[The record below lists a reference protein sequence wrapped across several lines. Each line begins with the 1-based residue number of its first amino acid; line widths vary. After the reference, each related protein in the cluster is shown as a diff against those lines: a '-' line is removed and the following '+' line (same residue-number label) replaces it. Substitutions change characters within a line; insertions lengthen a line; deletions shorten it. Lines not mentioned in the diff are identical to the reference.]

1 MNIHLQ
7 SDYGLETGGFTSV
20 TTGNGTG
27 NGTVNKSI
35 NINLLKKTSLILP
48 YYPSIL

>member
-20 TTGNGTG
+20 TTGTG
-27 NGTVNKSI
+27 NKSI
-35 NINLLKKTSLILP
+35 IINLLKKTSLILP